1 MYSRQRWHFN
11 FGIKANNAV
20 RMGWVVVDE
29 VVLGANFMGS
39 FLLKGVELGS
49 MWVLRGMMMIIMK
62 VKFRSYEM
70 WGVK

>member
-1 MYSRQRWHFN
+1 MV
-11 FGIKANNAV
+11 KL
-20 RMGWVVVDE
+20 GWVVVGE

-49 MWVLRGMMMIIMK
+49 MRVLRGMKMMMIIMK

>member
-1 MYSRQRWHFN
+1 MV
-11 FGIKANNAV
+11 KL
-20 RMGWVVVDE
+20 GWVVVGE

-49 MWVLRGMMMIIMK
+49 IWVLRGMMMKMMMIIMK

>member
-1 MYSRQRWHFN
+1 MV
-11 FGIKANNAV
+11 KL
-20 RMGWVVVDE
+20 GWVVVGE

-49 MWVLRGMMMIIMK
+49 MRVLRGMMMMMMIIMK

-70 WGVK
+70 WGMK

>member
-1 MYSRQRWHFN
+1 MV
-11 FGIKANNAV
+11 KL
-20 RMGWVVVDE
+20 GWVVVGE

-49 MWVLRGMMMIIMK
+49 MWVLRGMMMIIIIK
-62 VKFRSYEM
+62 KLKLIRYEM